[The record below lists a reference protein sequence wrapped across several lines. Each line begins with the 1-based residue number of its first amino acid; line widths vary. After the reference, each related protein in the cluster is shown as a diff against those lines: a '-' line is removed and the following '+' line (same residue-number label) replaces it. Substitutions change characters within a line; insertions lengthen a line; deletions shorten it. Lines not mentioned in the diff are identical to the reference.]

1 MLDSLVYLDRTY
13 YQYETEIDFPRLHIN
28 CDSAEEEDLEDT
40 LPYEEPPP
48 PYHSVRNNQTNA
60 AVAAQQSNLHV
71 TSGRQSLLNDPLQA
85 QVTNLPQLD
94 GPLEGTEQYISTATS
109 PSQWR
114 EYPLNS
120 AGSQA
125 ANWYS
130 TGDCLYQ
137 TQSSIAQI
145 QLRDIDYHQDSISNC
160 RDGVHC
166 TNSSTL
172 AQTIKSLDPQDTDNL
187 YTDDDTKSYDTM
199 DTHMRPEDDFFYHR
213 YTQNLNHPQVGVVSQ
228 NTFCFGEQADDS
240 NRDLYAGNNRGA
252 ACSGAACCSRGTA
265 HGAGNQGARGARGAR
280 NPCGGRGQPQRGHA
294 PARPGILHG
303 IRPPTSTPTRTPA

>member
-1 MLDSLVYLDRTY
+1 MYDAVQQLEALLIEYSPTNVTIGNFMYQVELDAFFRDGKEADFSSAPNVLDSLVYLDHTY
-13 YQYETEIDFPRLHIN
+13 YQYETEIDFPHLHSD

-71 TSGRQSLLNDPLQA
+71 TTGRQSLLNDPLQA

-94 GPLEGTEQYISTATS
+94 GPSEGTEQYVSTATS

-120 AGSQA
+120 AGSQV
-125 ANWYS
+125 ANRDS
-130 TGDCLYQ
+130 TGDHLYR
-137 TQSSIAQI
+137 TQSSIGQI
-145 QLRDIDYHQDSISNC
+145 QQRDIEYCQDSISNC
-160 RDGVHC
+160 RDSVHC

-172 AQTIKSLDPQDTDNL
+172 AQAINSLDPQDTNDL
-187 YTDDDTKSYDTM
+187 YTDDDTESYDTM

-213 YTQNLNHPQVGVVSQ
+213 YTQNLNHPQVGVASQ
-228 NTFCFGEQADDS
+228 NAFRFGVQADDT
-240 NRDLYAGNNRGA
+240 NRDLYTGNNRGA
-252 ACSGAACCSRGTA
+252 
-265 HGAGNQGARGARGAR
+265 
-280 NPCGGRGQPQRGHA
+280 GHRA
-294 PARPGILHG
+294 M
-303 IRPPTSTPTRTPA
+303 